1 MRTVT
6 KEPSNA
12 GGKGT
17 AMRMAYVLITAEAGR
32 AEGVIRALRSKRGVK
47 TAHALSGPYDVIAL
61 IEGPRPEDVAR
72 MVLAEVPGIEG
83 VQHVKTCLV
92 RRVKGDTEMTGE

>member
-1 MRTVT
+1 MRLAV
-6 KEPSNA
+6 KETRST
-12 GGKGT
+12 GGKGA

-32 AEGVIRALRSKRGVK
+32 AEEIVRVLRNKRGVK
-47 TAHALSGPYDVIAL
+47 IVHALSGPYDVIAL

-72 MVLAEVPGIEG
+72 MALAEVPGIEG

-92 RRVKGDTEMTGE
+92 HRTEGDTEMTGE

>member
-1 MRTVT
+1 MAI
-6 KEPSNA
+6 KETMDTGS
-12 GGKGT
+12 KGAAT
-17 AMRMAYVLITAEAGR
+17 RMAYVLITAEAGR
-32 AEGVIRALRSKRGVK
+32 AEEIVRVLQSKRGVK

-72 MVLAEVPGIEG
+72 MALAEVPSIKG

-92 RRVKGDTEMTGE
+92 HRIESDTETTGE